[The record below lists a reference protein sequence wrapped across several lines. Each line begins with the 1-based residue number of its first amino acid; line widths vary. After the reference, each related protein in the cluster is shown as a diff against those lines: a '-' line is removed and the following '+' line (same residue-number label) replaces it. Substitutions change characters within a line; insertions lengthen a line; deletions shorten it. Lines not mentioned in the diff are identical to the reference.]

1 MKKIWTVIK
10 REYIEHVRTKAFI
23 IGTVLG
29 PVFMLAIT
37 VLPVLMAVSGKGE
50 KSTLAVVDGTGVIQ
64 SDFAGELAK
73 FKMGDGSGKYTVV
86 PVAPETDADAQ
97 KSELGRSVMAGKYS
111 GYIYIPADVLV
122 EGTAEYASRQTADFS
137 QIETLT
143 QTLSG
148 VVVGKRLKAEGLDP
162 DKISSYTKPVKM
174 DTVKVSE
181 KGRERD
187 TGGTFIVTFVLVMVL
202 YMTMFMYG
210 AMILRSVLEE
220 KTNRVVEVVLS
231 SLRPFQLMMGKI
243 LGIALV
249 GLTQYAI
256 WGLFGF
262 LLTQYGGSIVGSI
275 APGAKASG
283 FAMASIPPYVFIY
296 FVVFFLLGYL
306 LFATLYAA
314 VGSAT
319 NNEKEAQ
326 QMLFPVTM
334 CLVVPILMMQYVMR
348 SPNSSL
354 SVILSMIPFFA
365 PILMLQRISIVLPP
379 LTQILGSIVLLILT
393 TLGMIWLAAKI
404 YRVGILM
411 TGKKPS
417 LPEII
422 KWVRYK

>member
-10 REYIEHVRTKAFI
+10 REYLEHVRTKAFI

-37 VLPVLMAVSGKGE
+37 IIPVLMAVGGKGE
-50 KSTLAVVDGTGVIQ
+50 KSTLAVVDASGVIQ
-64 SDFAGELAK
+64 SDFSGELAK
-73 FKMGDGSGKYTVV
+73 FKMGDGSEKYTVV

-97 KSELGRSVMAGKYS
+97 KSELGRDVMAGTYS
-111 GYIYIPADVLV
+111 GYIYIPADVLAD
-122 EGTAEYASRQTADFS
+122 GNAEYASRHTSDFS
-137 QIETLT
+137 QIETLSR
-143 QTLSG
+143 TLSG

-162 DKISSYTKPVKM
+162 EKITAYTKPVEM

-187 TGGTFIVTFVLVMVL
+187 TGGSFFVTFVLVMIL

-210 AMILRSVLEE
+210 AMILRGVLEE
-220 KTNRVVEVVLS
+220 KNNRVVEVVLS

-256 WGLFGF
+256 WAVFGF

-296 FVVFFLLGYL
+296 FVVFFILGYL

-314 VGSAT
+314 VGSAS

-354 SVILSMIPFFA
+354 SVILSMVPFFS

-379 LTQILGSIVLLILT
+379 LSQVLGSIAILLLT
-393 TLGMIWLAAKI
+393 IVGMVWLCAKI

-411 TGKKPS
+411 YGKKPS
-417 LPEII
+417 FPELI